1 MAFTRPGVNS
11 SSQDL
16 VAILD
21 AETFQPLFSGT
32 NIMRVTV
39 RDTSKL
45 ISFPVEDGT
54 QRTDHRVLDP
64 IEIDLPILLTDDV
77 RNLFEQLRQAYIE
90 GRDLI
95 VQTKVRSYP
104 SVMIYEFP
112 HEEIP
117 EQGDSI
123 PVAIRMREIK
133 VIKPEFGT
141 LPPAQVANR
150 AQSSTVQKGAQ
161 QTEETDAPTRRKA
174 SVLYGV
180 FN

>member
-1 MAFTRPGVNS
+1 MASTVQGVNS
-11 SSQDL
+11 AAQDV

-21 AETFQPLFSGT
+21 GQTFEPLFAGAHL
-32 NIMRVTV
+32 MRVTV
-39 RDTSKL
+39 RETSKL
-45 ISFPVEDGT
+45 ISFAVEDGT

-64 IEIDLPILLTDDV
+64 IEIDLPILLTDDT
-77 RNLFEQLRQAYIE
+77 RNVFELLRQAFIE

-117 EQGDSI
+117 DQGDSI
-123 PVAIRMREIK
+123 PLSIRMREIK

-141 LPPAQVANR
+141 LPPSQVASQR
-150 AQSSTVQKGAQ
+150 QSSTVQRGAQ
-161 QTEETDAPTRRKA
+161 QTTESDAPTQRKA
-174 SVLYGV
+174 SLLYEIT
-180 FN
+180 N

>member
-1 MAFTRPGVNS
+1 MAFTQQGVNS
-11 SSQDL
+11 AAQDV

-21 AETFQPLFSGT
+21 ADTFQPLFSGS
-32 NIMRVTV
+32 NLMRVTV
-39 RDTSKL
+39 KETSRL

-64 IEIDLPILLTDDV
+64 IEIELPILLTNDM

-112 HEEIP
+112 HDELP

-141 LPPAQVANR
+141 LPPAQVAS
-150 AQSSTVQKGAQ
+150 AKQSSTVKKGAQ
-161 QTEETDAPTRRKA
+161 QTEESDAPTQRKA
-174 SVLYGV
+174 SVLYEII
-180 FN
+180 N

>member
-21 AETFQPLFSGT
+21 AETFQPLFSGA

-54 QRTDHRVLDP
+54 QRTDHRALDP
-64 IEIDLPILLTDDV
+64 IEIELPILLTDDV

-141 LPPAQVANR
+141 LPPSQVANR

-161 QTEETDAPTRRKA
+161 QTEEADAPTRRKA